1 MDHKVLISAL
11 HVAKWILIQNAQLT
25 GFFSFSESIPLS
37 LNSYPLQC
45 CCLCRGSQLR
55 QAVPS
60 AVDGVA
66 GPGLS

>member
-37 LNSYPLQC
+37 LNSCPLQC